1 MRRRES
7 LDLYDCKPHGMEQ
20 YLRHNGWHFNK
31 RMCDFAVALMRKDG
45 KHIQAWSKEDVDRML
60 GDAGMECDCSDYDYV
75 YVANMAQADF
85 LGSSLKDASAVA
97 RYVCDVIGDEDQ
109 ADGFIFNRFYADCVR
124 NGYGIPWEDV
134 L

>member
-1 MRRRES
+1 MKNLELFSETLRVVAETTDIPPQTIMSES
-7 LDLYDCKPHGMEQ
+7 KQADVVDA
-20 YLRHNGWHFNK
+20 RH
-31 RMCDFAVALMRKDG
+31 
-45 KHIQAWSKEDVDRML
+45 III
-60 GDAGMECDCSDYDYV
+60 
-75 YVANMAQADF
+75 MAQADF